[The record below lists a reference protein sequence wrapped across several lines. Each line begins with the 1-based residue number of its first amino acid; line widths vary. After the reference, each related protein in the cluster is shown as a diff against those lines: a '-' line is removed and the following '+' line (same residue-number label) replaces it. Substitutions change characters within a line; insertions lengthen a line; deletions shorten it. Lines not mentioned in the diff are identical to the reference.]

1 MKYCG
6 GVNLGLSELQL
17 HQLPL
22 YLEENYGFLPSS
34 KPNELL
40 GGTCNFTHVVSTT
53 HCQVHFTASFWK
65 KEKTSVALSCHGA
78 IFTGFIAFFLNAT
91 SGLYH
96 KITTYPAG
104 ISRLTSSLRMQS
116 LGTKSSAQRVWNNH
130 HPSRCFHAHL
140 GNADRRCD
148 LTPFEWQLLPLS
160 EILIYIRLKA
170 RLRKFVSECY
180 TELLSSTPKDTLY
193 LLVICSIHLNIDRES
208 LAALR

>member
-1 MKYCG
+1 M
-6 GVNLGLSELQL
+6 SIIR
-17 HQLPL
+17 
-22 YLEENYGFLPSS
+22 
-34 KPNELL
+34 
-40 GGTCNFTHVVSTT
+40 
-53 HCQVHFTASFWK
+53 CQVPFTFSIPFRS
-65 KEKTSVALSCHGA
+65 KESPAVPCHGDVFQGLFLSLWTTRLRKSA
-78 IFTGFIAFFLNAT
+78 DKLWSIFFLKKMILCSVIL
-91 SGLYH
+91 SGLCLKIAIYH
-96 KITTYPAG
+96 AG
-104 ISRLTSSLRMQS
+104 ISRWTSSVQS

-130 HPSRCFHAHL
+130 HRSRCFHAHL

>member
-1 MKYCG
+1 MLCQLVDVKFRLHFRFLFEQKKVQLCPVMVTFSRVCCSLCEQRG
-6 GVNLGLSELQL
+6 FGNQLINCDLS
-17 HQLPL
+17 
-22 YLEENYGFLPSS
+22 FL
-34 KPNELL
+34 
-40 GGTCNFTHVVSTT
+40 
-53 HCQVHFTASFWK
+53 K
-65 KEKTSVALSCHGA
+65 KMILCSVIL
-78 IFTGFIAFFLNAT
+78 
-91 SGLYH
+91 SGLCH
-96 KITTYPAG
+96 KIAIYHAG
-104 ISRLTSSLRMQS
+104 ISHWTSSVQS